1 MKKLFDELS
10 YRVSKE
16 TTKQYS
22 TSFSLGILALSPK
35 IRNPIYAVYGY
46 VRLADEIVD
55 SFHGYDKEKLLTKF
69 REETYQALEDG
80 ISLNPILQSFQDTV
94 NRFDIDKKLI
104 NQFLDSMQMDLQ
116 KVDYNSDLYK
126 QYILGS
132 AEVVGLMCLQIFVEG
147 NIAEFERLKPFAM
160 KLGSAFQKVNFLRDM
175 KDDYQ
180 ILGRSYFPDVD
191 ITLFDNKIK
200 ADIEKDI
207 EKEFYEALIGIK
219 KLPSSS
225 RFGVYLAYRY
235 YISLFRKIKRT
246 LAHKIINQRIRIS
259 NSKKISLMMSSYL
272 QYKTSFLLKIIMIH
286 RLYKEQQLNC
296 DIEKAWKFFSSANNL
311 SKITPKDMKFVVL
324 TKTDDDEIYKGM
336 IIDYHVSPLL
346 GIKMNWTTEIKQVD
360 FQKSF
365 TDYQQ
370 KGPYKL
376 WNHFHEFIPNEK
388 GVLMKD
394 TVDYE
399 LPMGFLGEIAHKLFV
414 KSKLEHIFSYRNK
427 VLDKMFN
434 NK

>member
-55 SFHGYDKEKLLTKF
+55 SFHGYDKGKLLTKF

-147 NIAEFERLKPFAM
+147 DISEFERLKPFAM

-180 ILGRSYFPDVD
+180 ILGRTYFPDVD

-207 EKEFYEALIGIK
+207 EKEFNEALIGIK
-219 KLPSSS
+219 KLPSSA

-246 LAHKIINQRIRIS
+246 SAHKIINKRIRIS

-272 QYKTSFLLKIIMIH
+272 QYKTSFL
-286 RLYKEQQLNC
+286 
-296 DIEKAWKFFSSANNL
+296 
-311 SKITPKDMKFVVL
+311 
-324 TKTDDDEIYKGM
+324 
-336 IIDYHVSPLL
+336 
-346 GIKMNWTTEIKQVD
+346 
-360 FQKSF
+360 
-365 TDYQQ
+365 
-370 KGPYKL
+370 
-376 WNHFHEFIPNEK
+376 
-388 GVLMKD
+388 
-394 TVDYE
+394 
-399 LPMGFLGEIAHKLFV
+399 
-414 KSKLEHIFSYRNK
+414 
-427 VLDKMFN
+427 
-434 NK
+434 